1 MMAFMMMLGFVKV
14 HQLRHHEFSFNAYFI
29 MWYLLVPMLL
39 VSIYVNVSYAGRI
52 VVYSVFV
59 LFHLFT
65 LVTFY
70 ADMYLGQGQMQ
81 SWSFF
86 KSWCFQEC
94 IIYYMLNMKHVFI
107 PFIPIKLFSYFCV
120 IFIFFLP
127 FFPFLFFHF
136 IKFLL
141 PLVYI
146 LTHSLTHLRLLC
158 LLLNPM

>member
-81 SWSFF
+81 SWSFI

-94 IIYYMLNMKHVFI
+94 ISYFILNMKHVFKSLHAYLVI
-107 PFIPIKLFSYFCV
+107 FLFLRHIYLFSS
-120 IFIFFLP
+120 FFS
-127 FFPFLFFHF
+127 LFNFSLHK
-136 IKFLL
+136 ISPTLG
-141 PLVYI
+141 VHTY
-146 LTHSLTHLRLLC
+146 SLTHWRLLY
-158 LLLNPM
+158 LSA